1 MFDSPPQSHFAREAA
16 PTTSNQ
22 AWIERAAL
30 FDQSL
35 GLLCVVG
42 FDGYMKHW
50 NPSWNYVLGYSSEQ
64 MMAIRLR
71 ELVHPDDVDDVNGI
85 VASVRT
91 GLRRAA
97 VEARFRC
104 KDGTYRTI
112 LWNAVPCLEQ
122 QAFFATGQDI
132 TDRKLVEEQ
141 LRSSEERFQ
150 LVATATR
157 QAVWDWEPRENRLWT
172 NATYRQSYGGPNL
185 SQESVVEWWRRHI
198 HPLDRDRVMAQLPP
212 ADADG
217 RQQWTLEYRLL
228 RLNGTYAHVLDR
240 GYVIYDRQREPARML
255 GCLMDVSE
263 LKETELKL
271 RESEERFQLVTR
283 ATREAVWDWELSRGT
298 VWRSEGFTVLFG
310 YQPDDIEDQL
320 SWWVERI
327 HPDDRPRVMAQL
339 PTPGENT
346 PLKQC
351 SYEYRFRRRDGTYA
365 DVLDRGFFMFRAD
378 GVVYRMVGSMLD
390 LTERRRAEELAHMH
404 RAELAH
410 IARVRTMGEI
420 ATGLA
425 HELNQPL
432 TAIANYAESCAQALS
447 ASGPKAH
454 EQVAGWLEKIVSN
467 TDRVGQMIRRL
478 RGFTRKSEPRR
489 STVEIN
495 DLVQEV
501 IDLLEAESRLQ
512 EVRVRW
518 NSIPPAYALLDR
530 VQVQQVLVNL
540 LRNAY
545 EAMAALPPDQR
556 QVVITALSRGRHLEI
571 SVEDCGQGIPE
582 ENLPRVFDAFF
593 TNKAD
598 GVGVGLAISR
608 SIIEDHGGRLWV
620 EPNPSPRGNLLFH
633 GAPVRRL
640 TWFRRW

>member
-1 MFDSPPQSHFAREAA
+1 
-16 PTTSNQ
+16 
-22 AWIERAAL
+22 
-30 FDQSL
+30 
-35 GLLCVVG
+35 
-42 FDGYMKHW
+42 
-50 NPSWNYVLGYSSEQ
+50 
-64 MMAIRLR
+64 
-71 ELVHPDDVDDVNGI
+71 
-85 VASVRT
+85 
-91 GLRRAA
+91 
-97 VEARFRC
+97 
-104 KDGTYRTI
+104 
-112 LWNAVPCLEQ
+112 
-122 QAFFATGQDI
+122 
-132 TDRKLVEEQ
+132 
-141 LRSSEERFQ
+141 
-150 LVATATR
+150 
-157 QAVWDWEPRENRLWT
+157 
-172 NATYRQSYGGPNL
+172 
-185 SQESVVEWWRRHI
+185 
-198 HPLDRDRVMAQLPP
+198 
-212 ADADG
+212 
-217 RQQWTLEYRLL
+217 
-228 RLNGTYAHVLDR
+228 
-240 GYVIYDRQREPARML
+240 
-255 GCLMDVSE
+255 MDVSG

-271 RESEERFQLVTR
+271 RESEERFHLVTR

-327 HPDDRPRVMAQL
+327 HPDDRPRVLAQL
-339 PTPGENT
+339 PTPGEDT
-346 PLKQC
+346 PLRQC

-390 LTERRRAEELAHMH
+390 LTERHRAEELAHMH

-447 ASGPKAH
+447 AGGPNAH
-454 EQVAGWLEKIVSN
+454 KHVAGWLEKIVSN
-467 TDRVGQMIRRL
+467 TDRAGQMIRRL

-540 LRNAY
+540 LRNAH

-556 QVVITALSRGRHLEI
+556 QVVITALSRGRHLQV
-571 SVEDCGQGIPE
+571 SVEDCGEGIPE

-620 EPNPSPRGNLLFH
+620 EPNASRGVTFYFTVPQC
-633 GAPVRRL
+633 GD
-640 TWFRRW
+640 